1 MPTKNSTTVTIAGV
15 AYTLTSSDST
25 EHILECAKIVD
36 KQINALTK
44 SYFGYPEAMIS
55 VLAACNIA
63 DEYLKLKELSE
74 NTLKIVEENKRLQ
87 QENQKLLREIAR
99 INNSRV
105 RNNNKTENNI

>member
-1 MPTKNSTTVTIAGV
+1 MPNKNSTTVTIAGV
-15 AYTLTSSDST
+15 DYTFTSSDSP

-36 KQINALTK
+36 KQITALTK

-74 NTLKIVEENKRLQ
+74 STLKLEEENRRLQ

-99 INNSRV
+99 INNSRA
-105 RNNNKTENNI
+105 RKKNEETDT